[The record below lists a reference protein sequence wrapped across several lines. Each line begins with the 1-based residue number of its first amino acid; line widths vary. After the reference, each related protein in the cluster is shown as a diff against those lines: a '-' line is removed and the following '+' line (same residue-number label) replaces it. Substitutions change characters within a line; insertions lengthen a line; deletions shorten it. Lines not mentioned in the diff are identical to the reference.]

1 MNKEKQDR
9 YDFAYLKLALEWAN
23 LSYCN
28 RKKVGAL
35 IVKDRMI
42 ISDGYNGSPSGFDN
56 LCEDENGDKKNL
68 AGYSVAAKLKK
79 NYNSDSSDTHDFTT
93 SINAPTTDGIIQ
105 LNLPNAT
112 TDALK
117 AGRYVYDVEISFQD
131 SDNTTVIE
139 RILEGRIQV
148 TPSVTK

>member
-42 ISDGYNGSPSGFDN
+42 IWTWRWKDDKGVRFVERFYDDGSKDDSYNIA
-56 LCEDENGDKKNL
+56 KNIK
-68 AGYSVAAKLKK
+68 GWK
-79 NYNSDSSDTHDFTT
+79 
-93 SINAPTTDGIIQ
+93 IW
-105 LNLPNAT
+105 
-112 TDALK
+112 
-117 AGRYVYDVEISFQD
+117 
-131 SDNTTVIE
+131 
-139 RILEGRIQV
+139 
-148 TPSVTK
+148 

>member
-42 ISDGYNGSPSGFDN
+42 IS
-56 LCEDENGDKKNL
+56 C
-68 AGYSVAAKLKK
+68 
-79 NYNSDSSDTHDFTT
+79 
-93 SINAPTTDGIIQ
+93 
-105 LNLPNAT
+105 
-112 TDALK
+112 
-117 AGRYVYDVEISFQD
+117 SFK
-131 SDNTTVIE
+131 
-139 RILEGRIQV
+139 R
-148 TPSVTK
+148 